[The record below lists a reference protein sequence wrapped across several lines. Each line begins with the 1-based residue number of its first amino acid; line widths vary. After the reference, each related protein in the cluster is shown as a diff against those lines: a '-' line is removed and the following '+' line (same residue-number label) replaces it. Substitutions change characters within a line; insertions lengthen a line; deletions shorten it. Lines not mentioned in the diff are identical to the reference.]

1 MILKCSVITPFLSF
15 SIDLSSRL
23 KELRSIVSF
32 QASQY
37 LAVFST
43 RASSPR
49 KCVPCPKFCLI
60 VSELT
65 HFGQPNAL
73 SRYLSFLSCHMHP
86 DQWPVKNTILQIKV
100 VNFQGKVTKSR
111 TYFRNT
117 SSALHL

>member
-1 MILKCSVITPFLSF
+1 MIIKCRDLTPFLSF

-60 VSELT
+60 VCEWT

-100 VNFQGKVTKSR
+100 FNFQGKITTNS
-111 TYFRNT
+111 THFRNT